1 MDRDR
6 TWQEQLDAF
15 LQSELAVTVI
25 RPGME
30 TAFTG
35 DFDDW
40 LRRLN
45 VDRWEGDARFA
56 EYLESGLGSFL
67 EHELDQG
74 RLDPPNLDEMGFEPG
89 LWDTLYGI
97 AETAV
102 EVRYEAEVVR
112 GVREDMWAP
121 LEDAREAVITE
132 APRSLTDRIDTLMQ
146 VIDDFVRGRDAHERS
161 DELSR

>member
-1 MDRDR
+1 MESDR

-15 LQSELAVTVI
+15 VQSELAGTVI
-25 RPGME
+25 RPGAE
-30 TAFTG
+30 QAFAE

-40 LRRLN
+40 LRSLN

-67 EHELDQG
+67 EDELDAGHLQQ
-74 RLDPPNLDEMGFEPG
+74 PNLDEMRIEPG

-97 AETAV
+97 AEVAV
-102 EVRYEAEVVR
+102 EARYEAEMVR
-112 GVREDMWAP
+112 GVREDMRVP
-121 LEDAREAVITE
+121 PEDAREAVIAE
-132 APRSLTDRIDTLMQ
+132 APRSLTDRIETLMQ
-146 VIDDFVRGRDAHERS
+146 VIDDFVRGREAPERS